1 MSVHFLYFL
10 FKSRVQKNLNQQ
22 LYLIK
27 FVENEI
33 SNSAS
38 YKKKNK
44 IKKEKERGA
53 QT

>member
-38 YKKKNK
+38 YKKKK